1 MQYKQVDFCEMK
13 EVKNR
18 RHKLSKQIIKSLIP
32 MLLWII
38 VSSCAISATDNYQD
52 NSSMIGKPKEN
63 QVSKSSDNS
72 TGEKERNKRFESI
85 EDYLLLNPD
94 WKNEA
99 WRLRAELY
107 MSAGNENPNESLE
120 FYSKGVRS
128 SKEKRYSDAISYYKK
143 SMDLDPFFPWSANNI
158 AWEYATCPDPNI
170 RDGNK
175 AVEYAR
181 IAIQKPNTLVA
192 DFSDTL
198 AAAYAAKGDFK
209 KAVHFCEEAQK
220 IFPTANRKMMLK
232 KFRANQI
239 FVDYSDP
246 PVKDETTFSKG
257 YGKTKWGMTKL
268 FVLSLYPEAKF
279 NNNDLLILPE
289 AEIAGLN
296 AKVSFHFF
304 NDMLYKTVINLEKT
318 KISDV
323 QKKYLENNL
332 IKDYGHPNLIIDDNE
347 FNWENSDSTIR
358 YIFYKPSYSVNI
370 VLANKKIGKIISE
383 RDKYLNSQLPDF

>member
-1 MQYKQVDFCEMK
+1 M
-13 EVKNR
+13 
-18 RHKLSKQIIKSLIP
+18 SKQIIKSLIFI
-32 MLLWII
+32 LLWIF
-38 VSSCAISATDNYQD
+38 VSSCAISPIDNYQD
-52 NSSMIGKPKEN
+52 HSSRIGKPKEN
-63 QVSKSSDNS
+63 QTSKSSENS
-72 TGEKERNKRFESI
+72 TGETDRNERFKFI

-99 WRLRAELY
+99 WLLRADFY
-107 MSAGNENPNESLE
+107 MSAGDESPNEALE
-120 FYSKGVRS
+120 FYNKGVIS

-143 SMDLDPFFPWSANNI
+143 SLELDPFYPWSANNI
-158 AWEYATCPDPNI
+158 AWEYATCPDSNI

-181 IAIQKPNTLVA
+181 IAIQKPSTPVA
-192 DFSDTL
+192 DFIGTL
-198 AAAYAAKGDFK
+198 AAAYAARGDYK
-209 KAVHFCEEAQK
+209 RVVYFCQKAQK
-220 IFPTANRKMMLK
+220 IFPTANRKIMLK
-232 KFRANQI
+232 KFRANQM

-304 NDMLYKTVINLEKT
+304 NDMLYKAVIYLEKN
-318 KISDV
+318 KISAD
-323 QKKYLENNL
+323 KKKDLENNL
-332 IKDYGHPNLIIDDNE
+332 IKEYGQPDLITDDNE
-347 FNWENSDSTIR
+347 FNWENNDTTIK
-358 YIFYKPSYSVNI
+358 YTFFDPSYSANI
-370 VLANKKIGKIISE
+370 VLANKKISKIISE
-383 RDKYLNSQLPDF
+383 RNKYLNSQLPEF